1 MKNIDNIKSDIFEQ
15 IKKTYQIN
23 DPNLS
28 ELLTLENVT
37 GKEADSLEIQLKK
50 AKKQY
55 IGYLIL
61 TAIGFV
67 TLTVFTFLGLYKST
81 HVSASL
87 GLLAII
93 VLTTLAFANK
103 SKIFI
108 KAIENQI
115 FLYRLLY
122 KIDNEFVAN
131 EK

>member
-1 MKNIDNIKSDIFEQ
+1 MKNMDSIKFEIFNQ

-28 ELLTLENVT
+28 ELLTLDKVS

-50 AKKQY
+50 VKKQY
-55 IGYLIL
+55 SGYLIL

-67 TLTVFTFLGLYKST
+67 TLTVFTFLGLLNT
-81 HVSASL
+81 NHVSASL
-87 GLLAII
+87 GFLAII

-103 SKIFI
+103 SKLFI
-108 KAIENQI
+108 KVIENQI

-122 KIDNEFVAN
+122 KIDNEFIAN
-131 EK
+131 DN

>member
-1 MKNIDNIKSDIFEQ
+1 MKNIDNIKSEIFEQ

-67 TLTVFTFLGLYKST
+67 TLTVFTFFGLYKST

-93 VLTTLAFANK
+93 VFTTLAFANK
-103 SKIFI
+103 SKMFI

>member
-1 MKNIDNIKSDIFEQ
+1 MQNIDSIKTEIFEQ

-23 DPNLS
+23 DPDLR
-28 ELLTLENVT
+28 ELLNLDNVI
-37 GKEADSLEIQLKK
+37 GKEANSLEIQLKK
-50 AKKQY
+50 VKKQY

-61 TAIGFV
+61 TTIGFV
-67 TLTVFTFLGLYKST
+67 TLTVFTFLGLLKST

-93 VLTTLAFANK
+93 TLTTLAFANK
-103 SKIFI
+103 SKMFI

-115 FLYRLLY
+115 FLYRLLD
-122 KIDNEFVAN
+122 KIDNEYAAN